1 MFHLERIIR
10 DIYSLRVSFRKAQLE
25 IEHCLSRE
33 TNREKICEFINVVIR
48 DEVEVQVPRD
58 SSLGK
63 EIAVI
68 IRSYEDAEPGDE
80 DEAVKAHLC
89 THRTHRSR

>member
-1 MFHLERIIR
+1 MHQLERIIR

-48 DEVEVQVPRD
+48 DEVEVLVN
-58 SSLGK
+58 
-63 EIAVI
+63 
-68 IRSYEDAEPGDE
+68 
-80 DEAVKAHLC
+80 
-89 THRTHRSR
+89 